1 MDRTTNISNIVYGGI
16 DGTVTTFAVMAGA
29 LGSGVTGMTV
39 AILALSSIFAD
50 GFSMGVSSY
59 ESVVDDSE
67 DPILKAVTTFI
78 AFVVIGMIPII
89 AYYMVRDEEYD
100 TKFNTTTIA
109 VLFTLFAIGAFKG
122 YASDDEDGIIGS
134 GIKTMGL
141 GGIAGLIA
149 YYVAISLSRYEKTK
163 TDQSGE

>member
-1 MDRTTNISNIVYGGI
+1 MYGGI

-29 LGSGVTGMTV
+29 LGSGVTGLTV

-67 DPILKAVTTFI
+67 DPIMKAITTFI
-78 AFVVIGMIPII
+78 AFIVIGMIPII
-89 AYYMVRDEEYD
+89 AYYMVRDEDYD
-100 TKFNTTTIA
+100 TQFIITIFA
-109 VLFTLFAIGAFKG
+109 ALLTLFAIGAFKR

-134 GIKTMGL
+134 GVKTTIL

-149 YYVAISLSRYEKTK
+149 YYVARKLTGYEKSVK
-163 TDQSGE
+163 SENS